1 MSFLSKTFR
10 YVNEDGGEIVFTYG
24 SGFVINK
31 PNGIDTI
38 SVELSKAQGVDQ
50 VGATVQSAS
59 IQPRPI
65 TVSGILC
72 GEWQAASKEKL
83 LAVVRP
89 DLKARLY
96 ADDYYVEVRPTA
108 TPVIEPRPQFARF
121 QFSLLAAYPYWTQD
135 NTVSVALSGVEP
147 LFRLWDGDETHLA
160 PDGTPGV
167 WNISGQYQF
176 GQSFAAQYINAPNRG
191 QTPVPFTATFLAK
204 TAVEN
209 PRITNVE
216 TGEYLLLNYTMAAN
230 ERVVVEIT
238 HDRTFV
244 TSSENGDIRGA
255 LSLLSTLFRLS
266 VGDNLLKPEA
276 ASGQLE
282 VSVAYSPEVVGIAL

>member
-10 YVNEDGGEIVFTYG
+10 YVNEDGGEIVFTYD
-24 SGFVINK
+24 SGFTINK

-38 SVELSKAQGVDQ
+38 SVELSKAQGVNQ

-72 GEWQAASKEKL
+72 GEWQAANKEKL
-83 LAVVRP
+83 LAVIRP

-108 TPVIEPRPQFARF
+108 TPVIEPRPAFARF

-135 NTVSVALSGVEP
+135 STVSVALSGVEP
-147 LFRLWDGDETHLA
+147 MFRLWDGDNTHLA

-176 GQSFAAQYINAPNRG
+176 GQAFAAQYINTPNRG
-191 QTPVPFTATFLAK
+191 QTPVPFTVTFLAK
-204 TAVEN
+204 TAVTN
-209 PRITNVE
+209 PKITNVE
-216 TGEYLLLNYTMAAN
+216 TGEYLLLNYTLAAN

-238 HDRTFV
+238 HDRTYV

-255 LSLLSTLFRLS
+255 LSLLSTLFRLA

-282 VSVAYSPEVVGIAL
+282 VSVTYSPEVVGIAL